1 MATTIPSTATEGQ
14 DIGGF
19 DNGVIFMV
27 ENNTWIIQ
35 QAKINYE
42 SGLPATHQIF
52 RPLSPNFDD
61 ANGLV

>member
-42 SGLPATHQIF
+42 SGP
-52 RPLSPNFDD
+52 SGD
-61 ANGLV
+61 ASDISAAIT